1 MSENLQERPAFCDTP
16 GLSKTSALASQCKP
30 DSMGQVKPDRPDI
43 RSKALTDTDEKK
55 KKLQKLGLTT
65 SPRPS
70 TETFQR
76 FTKRIREANLNDY
89 VKKYQMKMGNK
100 TSTVDKD
107 AWVDGIGGLSKR
119 ETKTLKRQLQGHT
132 REGETSVRKFRK
144 GQPNPQLD
152 APKGGK
158 KWEDVNEDSRDK
170 SKPDPKGRKHPEIK
184 KDSEK
189 AVGILKKKGIPAKY
203 ASSQMFG
210 DRIYVQRDNEVKAK
224 KIIPKDLHQYVFGTI
239 DNPVQA
245 GFRTTEEVEIDEV
258 DSSGVDMYDNK
269 RKESEMRKKARET
282 PSSPETKRKLKI
294 VRAGGTVKLPEGLYS
309 IKNTKTGQRYSV
321 SKYQDDKKLDKIRS
335 GGGDHKHAAHYKD
348 GKMID
353 EYVGTIKKKE
363 SVKKHGY
370 PNQNPKKDKYTGY
383 VEGNRKTFAELSTG
397 LLKRAASGAR
407 KDMEKQKD
415 YHDLAA
421 FDGGRTERE
430 KWTKKR
436 AEKREKQATKFSAAA
451 GEKPPKPESQDSRD
465 KRLAPIKKKMYE
477 ITTGLLNRAAGAAK
491 KDAATQRDAQA
502 WAKRVPGKGHAF
514 GAKEAGEKAAKR
526 EKQAAK
532 FDAAVDVKQRNTA
545 FKKEDVIDEKE
556 SDYADKIA
564 AFKKKG
570 GKVEKQPEG
579 PISKSLFRTTVG
591 REKRR
596 NPGKQATRGT
606 FYDEVEVK
614 ELGPVG
620 AFIAKKAIQHVAKKA
635 INKVTSKEDNVN
647 ELSKEL
653 LQRAEQGAKKKAGQ
667 QRAVSD
673 RAASR
678 VGDPDQPPGQNLKSK
693 RADYKAATKDYQA
706 FKFGVAAK
714 KKVDESNKLQAD
726 MALDDAGIKSYWED
740 GKLWV
745 DKKDVM
751 KAEKTL
757 TKSFKKGGEPHIYY
771 KGGFLGVWNKKR
783 KITG

>member
-1 MSENLQERPAFCDTP
+1 MSENLQERPPFCDTP
-16 GLSKTSALASQCKP
+16 GLSKAPGSLAAKQCGGT

-55 KKLQKLGLTT
+55 KKLQKLGLT
-65 SPRPS
+65 SRPS
-70 TETFQR
+70 TEDFQK
-76 FTKRIREANLNDY
+76 FFNKEANLNNY

-107 AWVDGIGGLSKR
+107 AWVDGIGGLSKK
-119 ETKTLKRQLQGHT
+119 EAKTLKRQLQGHT
-132 REGETSVRKFRK
+132 REGTTTVHKFKK
-144 GQPNPQLD
+144 GQPDIQLD
-152 APKGGK
+152 PPRGGK
-158 KWEDVNEDSRDK
+158 KWGKGGVNEDSRDK

-189 AVGILKKKGIPAKY
+189 AVGLLKKKGIPAKY
-203 ASSQMFG
+203 AVSQYFG
-210 DRIYVQRDNEVKAK
+210 DRIYVQRDMEKKAK

-245 GFRTTEEVEIDEV
+245 GFRTNEGVEIDEV
-258 DSSGVDMYDNK
+258 DSSGIDMYDNK

-353 EYVGTIKKKE
+353 ESGRTM
-363 SVKKHGY
+363 
-370 PNQNPKKDKYTGY
+370 
-383 VEGNRKTFAELSTG
+383 KTFAEVTTG
-397 LLKRAASGAR
+397 LLKRAA
-407 KDMEKQKD
+407 
-415 YHDLAA
+415 
-421 FDGGRTERE
+421 
-430 KWTKKR
+430 
-436 AEKREKQATKFSAAA
+436 KQAGDEA
-451 GEKPPKPESQDSRD
+451 E
-465 KRLAPIKKKMYE
+465 
-477 ITTGLLNRAAGAAK
+477 
-491 KDAATQRDAQA
+491 TQRDAQA
-502 WAKRVPGKGHAF
+502 WALKVPGKGHAF
-514 GAKEAGEKAAKR
+514 GAAEAGKKAAKK
-526 EKQAAK
+526 EKQAGK
-532 FDAAVDVKQRNTA
+532 FSAAVDVRQRDTA
-545 FKKEDVIDEKE
+545 FKKKEVENEAFLDKEDRAKKAARMQKHMDDPKHQAAQERKKKAIANDPVAAPEAQPEKPKQPDRAQRFMINLKKNRARRGEVAEKE

-579 PISKSLFRTTVG
+579 PISRSLFKTTVG

-614 ELGPVG
+614 ELGPIG
-620 AFIAKKAIQHVAKKA
+620 AFVARAAIKHVAKKA
-635 INKVTSKEDNVN
+635 IKKATEDKEDNVN
-647 ELSKEL
+647 EVSKKL
-653 LQRAEQGAKKKAGQ
+653 LQRAEQGAKKKADD
-667 QRAVSD
+667 QRAVSKV
-673 RAASR
+673 AASR
-678 VGDPDQPPGQNLKSK
+678 VGDTSQPPGQNIKSK
-693 RADYKAATKDYQA
+693 RADFQAAKKDYQA
-706 FKFGVAAK
+706 FKFGIAAK
-714 KKVDESNKLQAD
+714 KKERVDESNKLQAN

-745 DKKDVM
+745 DKKDVV

-757 TKSFKKGGEPHIYY
+757 SKSFKKGGEPHIYY

-783 KITG
+783 KLTG

>member
-1 MSENLQERPAFCDTP
+1 
-16 GLSKTSALASQCKP
+16 LAAKQCGGT

-55 KKLQKLGLTT
+55 KKLQKLGLT
-65 SPRPS
+65 SRPS
-70 TETFQR
+70 TEDFQK
-76 FTKRIREANLNDY
+76 FFNKEANLNNY

-107 AWVDGIGGLSKR
+107 AWVDGIGGLSKK
-119 ETKTLKRQLQGHT
+119 EAKTLKRQLQGHT
-132 REGETSVRKFRK
+132 REGTTTVHKFKK
-144 GQPNPQLD
+144 GQPDIQLD
-152 APKGGK
+152 PPRGGK
-158 KWEDVNEDSRDK
+158 KWGKGGVNEDSRDK

-189 AVGILKKKGIPAKY
+189 AVGLLKKKGIPAKY
-203 ASSQMFG
+203 AVSQYFG
-210 DRIYVQRDNEVKAK
+210 DRIYVQRDMEKKAK

-245 GFRTTEEVEIDEV
+245 GFRTNEGVEIDEV
-258 DSSGVDMYDNK
+258 DSSGIDMYDNK

-294 VRAGGTVKLPEGLYS
+294 VRAGGTVKLPEGQKEMQFINSLKRPQYS
-309 IKNTKTGQRYSV
+309 IKNTKTGQNYSTRR
-321 SKYQDDKKLDKIRS
+321 YQDDKKLDKIRK

-353 EYVGTIKKKE
+353 ESGRTM
-363 SVKKHGY
+363 
-370 PNQNPKKDKYTGY
+370 
-383 VEGNRKTFAELSTG
+383 KTFAEVTTG
-397 LLKRAASGAR
+397 LLKRAA
-407 KDMEKQKD
+407 
-415 YHDLAA
+415 
-421 FDGGRTERE
+421 
-430 KWTKKR
+430 KR
-436 AEKREKQATKFSAAA
+436 AGDEAE
-451 GEKPPKPESQDSRD
+451 
-465 KRLAPIKKKMYE
+465 
-477 ITTGLLNRAAGAAK
+477 
-491 KDAATQRDAQA
+491 TQRDAQA
-502 WAKRVPGKGHAF
+502 WALKVPGKGHAF
-514 GAKEAGEKAAKR
+514 GAAEAGKKAAKK
-526 EKQAAK
+526 EKQAGK
-532 FDAAVDVKQRNTA
+532 FSAAVDVRQRDTA

-579 PISKSLFRTTVG
+579 PISRSLFKTTVG

-614 ELGPVG
+614 ELGPIG
-620 AFIAKKAIQHVAKKA
+620 AFVARAAIKHVAKKA
-635 INKVTSKEDNVN
+635 IKKATEDKEDNVN
-647 ELSKEL
+647 EVSKKL
-653 LQRAEQGAKKKAGQ
+653 LQRAEQGAKKKADD
-667 QRAVSD
+667 QRAVSKV
-673 RAASR
+673 AASR
-678 VGDPDQPPGQNLKSK
+678 VGDTSQPPGQNIKSK
-693 RADYKAATKDYQA
+693 RADFQAAKKDYQA

-714 KKVDESNKLQAD
+714 KKERVDESNKLQAN

-745 DKKDVM
+745 DKKDVV

-783 KITG
+783 KLTG

>member
-1 MSENLQERPAFCDTP
+1 MSENLQERPPFCDTP
-16 GLSKTSALASQCKP
+16 GLSKAPGSLAAKQCGGT

-55 KKLQKLGLTT
+55 KKLQKLGLT
-65 SPRPS
+65 SRPS
-70 TETFQR
+70 TEDFQK
-76 FTKRIREANLNDY
+76 FFNKEANLNNY

-107 AWVDGIGGLSKR
+107 AWVDGIGGLSKK
-119 ETKTLKRQLQGHT
+119 EAKTLKRQLQGHT
-132 REGETSVRKFRK
+132 REGTTTVHKFKK
-144 GQPNPQLD
+144 GQPDIQLD
-152 APKGGK
+152 PPRGGK
-158 KWEDVNEDSRDK
+158 KWGKGGVNEDSRDK

-189 AVGILKKKGIPAKY
+189 AVGLLKKKGIPAKY
-203 ASSQMFG
+203 AVSQYFG
-210 DRIYVQRDNEVKAK
+210 DRIYVQRDMEKKAK

-245 GFRTTEEVEIDEV
+245 GFRTNEGVEIDEV
-258 DSSGVDMYDNK
+258 DSSGIDMYDNK

-294 VRAGGTVKLPEGLYS
+294 VRAGGTVKLPEGQKEMQFINSLKRPQYS
-309 IKNTKTGQRYSV
+309 IKNTKTGQNYST
-321 SKYQDDKKLDKIRS
+321 SRYQDDKKLDKIRK

-353 EYVGTIKKKE
+353 ESGRTM
-363 SVKKHGY
+363 
-370 PNQNPKKDKYTGY
+370 
-383 VEGNRKTFAELSTG
+383 KTFAEVTTG
-397 LLKRAASGAR
+397 LLKRAA
-407 KDMEKQKD
+407 
-415 YHDLAA
+415 
-421 FDGGRTERE
+421 
-430 KWTKKR
+430 KR
-436 AEKREKQATKFSAAA
+436 AGDEAE
-451 GEKPPKPESQDSRD
+451 
-465 KRLAPIKKKMYE
+465 
-477 ITTGLLNRAAGAAK
+477 
-491 KDAATQRDAQA
+491 TQRDAQA
-502 WAKRVPGKGHAF
+502 WALKVPGKGHAF
-514 GAKEAGEKAAKR
+514 GAAEAGKKAAKK
-526 EKQAAK
+526 EKQAGK
-532 FDAAVDVKQRNTA
+532 FSAAVDVRQRDTA

-579 PISKSLFRTTVG
+579 PISRSLFKTTVG

-614 ELGPVG
+614 ELGPIG
-620 AFIAKKAIQHVAKKA
+620 AFVARAAIKHVAKKA
-635 INKVTSKEDNVN
+635 IKKATEDKEDNVN
-647 ELSKEL
+647 EVSKKL
-653 LQRAEQGAKKKAGQ
+653 LQRAEQGAKKKADD
-667 QRAVSD
+667 QRAVSKV
-673 RAASR
+673 AASR
-678 VGDPDQPPGQNLKSK
+678 VGDTSQPPGQNIKSK
-693 RADYKAATKDYQA
+693 RADFQAAKKDYQA

-714 KKVDESNKLQAD
+714 KKERVDESNKLQAN

-745 DKKDVM
+745 DKKDVV

-783 KITG
+783 KLTG

>member
-1 MSENLQERPAFCDTP
+1 MTDNLQERPAYCDTP

-43 RSKALTDTDEKK
+43 KSKALTDTDEKRK
-55 KKLQKLGLTT
+55 RLQKLNLT
-65 SPRPS
+65 SRPS

-119 ETKTLKRQLQGHT
+119 ESKTLKRQLQGHT
-132 REGETSVRKFRK
+132 REGETSVRKFKK

-152 APKGGK
+152 PPKGK
-158 KWEDVNEDSRDK
+158 KRWEEVNEDSRDK

-189 AVGILKKKGIPAKY
+189 AIGLLKKKGIPAKY

-245 GFRTTEEVEIDEV
+245 GFRTTEEVEIDE
-258 DSSGVDMYDNK
+258 
-269 RKESEMRKKARET
+269 
-282 PSSPETKRKLKI
+282 
-294 VRAGGTVKLPEGLYS
+294 GLYS

-353 EYVGTIKKKE
+353 EYVGTIKKKRSE
-363 SVKKHGY
+363 KEHGY

-383 VEGNRKTFAELSTG
+383 TDERVEGNKKTFAELSTEPG
-397 LLKRAASGAR
+397 GILQRAS
-407 KDMEKQKD
+407 
-415 YHDLAA
+415 
-421 FDGGRTERE
+421 
-430 KWTKKR
+430 
-436 AEKREKQATKFSAAA
+436 S
-451 GEKPPKPESQDSRD
+451 
-465 KRLAPIKKKMYE
+465 
-477 ITTGLLNRAAGAAK
+477 AAK

-596 NPGKQATRGT
+596 NPGKQATRDT

-614 ELGPVG
+614 ELGPIG
-620 AFIAKKAIQHVAKKA
+620 AFVARAAIKHVAKKA
-635 INKVTSKEDNVN
+635 I
-647 ELSKEL
+647 
-653 LQRAEQGAKKKAGQ
+653 KKATEDKEETVSEITKKYLDRAAVAANRKADQ
-667 QRAVSD
+667 QRAVSKV
-673 RAASR
+673 AASR
-678 VGDPDQPPGQNLKSK
+678 VGDTSQPPGQNIKSK
-693 RADYKAATKDYQA
+693 RADFQAAKKDYQA
-706 FKFGVAAK
+706 FKFDRASK

-745 DKKDVM
+745 DKKDVL
-751 KAEKTL
+751 KAEKAL
-757 TKSFKKGGEPHIYY
+757 SKSFKKGGEPHIYY

>member
-16 GLSKTSALASQCKP
+16 GLSKTSALASQCSKP

-55 KKLQKLGLTT
+55 KRLQKLGLTHK
-65 SPRPS
+65 
-70 TETFQR
+70 ETYQKF
-76 FTKRIREANLNDY
+76 FNRIKEANLNDY

-119 ETKTLKRQLQGHT
+119 ESKTLKRQLQGHT
-132 REGETSVRKFRK
+132 REGTTTVHKFKK
-144 GQPNPQLD
+144 GQPDIQLD
-152 APKGGK
+152 PPRGRKKWGKGG
-158 KWEDVNEDSRDK
+158 VNEDSRDK

-189 AVGILKKKGIPAKY
+189 AVGLLKKKGIPAKY
-203 ASSQMFG
+203 AVSQYFG
-210 DRIYVQRDNEVKAK
+210 DRIYVQRDMEMKAK

-245 GFRTTEEVEIDEV
+245 GFRTTEEVI
-258 DSSGVDMYDNK
+258 N
-269 RKESEMRKKARET
+269 
-282 PSSPETKRKLKI
+282 
-294 VRAGGTVKLPEGLYS
+294 
-309 IKNTKTGQRYSV
+309 
-321 SKYQDDKKLDKIRS
+321 
-335 GGGDHKHAAHYKD
+335 
-348 GKMID
+348 
-353 EYVGTIKKKE
+353 EYVGTIKKRE

-383 VEGNRKTFAELSTG
+383 VEGNKKTFAELSTD
-397 LLKRAASGAR
+397 LLKRAASAAH

-421 FDGGRTERE
+421 HDGGRTERE
-430 KWTKKR
+430 KFTKKA

-465 KRLAPIKKKMYE
+465 KRLRKTKRDMYSGYEVDSSGIDMYE
-477 ITTGLLNRAAGAAK
+477 VDSSGIDMYDHKRKESEMRKKARETPSSPETQAKLKKARAGEVVDEISTGLLNRAAGAAK
-491 KDAATQRDAQA
+491 KDAATQRDAQD
-502 WAKRVPGKGHAF
+502 WATRVKGKGHAF
-514 GAKEAGEKAAKR
+514 GADEAGKKAAKR
-526 EKQAAK
+526 EKQAGK
-532 FDAAVDVKQRNTA
+532 FSAAVDVKQRDTA

-596 NPGKQATRGT
+596 NPGKQATRDT

-614 ELGPVG
+614 ELGPIG
-620 AFIAKKAIQHVAKKA
+620 GFIAKKVIQHVAKKA
-635 INKVTSKEDNVN
+635 INKVTSKNEGIFGSTSPKKTRDKLFLARSRDKTNSVN

-678 VGDPDQPPGQNLKSK
+678 VGDTSQPPGQNLKSK
-693 RADYKAATKDYQA
+693 RADYQAAKKDYQA

-714 KKVDESNKLQAD
+714 KKKSVDESNKLQAD

-745 DKKDVM
+745 DKKDVL
-751 KAEKTL
+751 KAEKAL
-757 TKSFKKGGEPHIYY
+757 SKSFKKGGEPHIYY

-783 KITG
+783 KLTG

>member
-1 MSENLQERPAFCDTP
+1 MSENLQERPPFCDTP
-16 GLSKTSALASQCKP
+16 GLSKAPGSLAAKQCGGT

-55 KKLQKLGLTT
+55 KKLQKLGLT
-65 SPRPS
+65 SRPS
-70 TETFQR
+70 TEDFQK
-76 FTKRIREANLNDY
+76 FFNKEANLNNY

-107 AWVDGIGGLSKR
+107 AWVDGIGGLSKK
-119 ETKTLKRQLQGHT
+119 EAKTLKRQLQGHT
-132 REGETSVRKFRK
+132 REGTTTVHKFKK
-144 GQPNPQLD
+144 GQPDIQLD
-152 APKGGK
+152 PPRGRKKWGKGG
-158 KWEDVNEDSRDK
+158 VNEDSRDK

-189 AVGILKKKGIPAKY
+189 AVGLLKKKGIPAKY
-203 ASSQMFG
+203 AVSQYFG
-210 DRIYVQRDNEVKAK
+210 DRIYVQRDMEMKAK

-245 GFRTTEEVEIDEV
+245 GFRTTEEV
-258 DSSGVDMYDNK
+258 
-269 RKESEMRKKARET
+269 
-282 PSSPETKRKLKI
+282 
-294 VRAGGTVKLPEGLYS
+294 
-309 IKNTKTGQRYSV
+309 
-321 SKYQDDKKLDKIRS
+321 
-335 GGGDHKHAAHYKD
+335 
-348 GKMID
+348 ID
-353 EYVGTIKKKE
+353 EYVGTIKKRE

-383 VEGNRKTFAELSTG
+383 VEGNKKTFAELSTD
-397 LLKRAASGAR
+397 LLKRAASAAH

-421 FDGGRTERE
+421 HDGGRTERE
-430 KWTKKR
+430 KFTKKA

-465 KRLAPIKKKMYE
+465 KRLRKTKRDMYSGYEVDSSGIDMYE
-477 ITTGLLNRAAGAAK
+477 VDSSGIDMYDHKRKESEMRKKARETPSSPETQAK
-491 KDAATQRDAQA
+491 LKKAR
-502 WAKRVPGKGHAF
+502 
-514 GAKEAGEKAAKR
+514 AGE
-526 EKQAAK
+526 
-532 FDAAVDVKQRNTA
+532 VV
-545 FKKEDVIDEKE
+545 DEKE

-596 NPGKQATRGT
+596 NPGKQATRDT

-614 ELGPVG
+614 ELGPIG
-620 AFIAKKAIQHVAKKA
+620 GFIAKKVIQHVAKKA
-635 INKVTSKEDNVN
+635 INKVTSKNEMMARSVGSQKKTRDKLFLARSRDKTNSVN

-678 VGDPDQPPGQNLKSK
+678 VGDTSQPPGQNLKSK
-693 RADYKAATKDYQA
+693 RADYQAAKKDYQA

-714 KKVDESNKLQAD
+714 KKKSVDESNKLQAD

-745 DKKDVM
+745 DKKDVL
-751 KAEKTL
+751 KAEKAL
-757 TKSFKKGGEPHIYY
+757 SKSFKKGGEPHIYY

-783 KITG
+783 KLTG

>member
-1 MSENLQERPAFCDTP
+1 MSENLQERPPFCDTP
-16 GLSKTSALASQCKP
+16 GLSKAPGSLAAKQCGGT

-55 KKLQKLGLTT
+55 KKLQKLGLT
-65 SPRPS
+65 SRPS
-70 TETFQR
+70 TEDFQK
-76 FTKRIREANLNDY
+76 FFNKEANLNNY

-107 AWVDGIGGLSKR
+107 AWVDGIGGLSKK
-119 ETKTLKRQLQGHT
+119 EAKTLKRQLQGHT
-132 REGETSVRKFRK
+132 REGTTTVHKFKK
-144 GQPNPQLD
+144 GQPDIQLD
-152 APKGGK
+152 PPRGGK
-158 KWEDVNEDSRDK
+158 KWGKGGVNEDSRDK

-189 AVGILKKKGIPAKY
+189 AVGLLKKKGIPAKY
-203 ASSQMFG
+203 AVSQYFG
-210 DRIYVQRDNEVKAK
+210 DRIYVQRDMEKKAK

-245 GFRTTEEVEIDEV
+245 GFRTNEGVEIDEV
-258 DSSGVDMYDNK
+258 DSSGIDMYDNK

-294 VRAGGTVKLPEGLYS
+294 VRAGGTVKLPEGQKEMQFINSLKRPQYS
-309 IKNTKTGQRYSV
+309 IKNTKTGQNYST
-321 SKYQDDKKLDKIRS
+321 SRYQDDKKLDKIRK

-353 EYVGTIKKKE
+353 ESGRTM
-363 SVKKHGY
+363 
-370 PNQNPKKDKYTGY
+370 
-383 VEGNRKTFAELSTG
+383 KTFAEVTTG
-397 LLKRAASGAR
+397 LLKRAA
-407 KDMEKQKD
+407 
-415 YHDLAA
+415 
-421 FDGGRTERE
+421 
-430 KWTKKR
+430 KR
-436 AEKREKQATKFSAAA
+436 AGDEA
-451 GEKPPKPESQDSRD
+451 ES
-465 KRLAPIKKKMYE
+465 
-477 ITTGLLNRAAGAAK
+477 
-491 KDAATQRDAQA
+491 QRDAQA
-502 WAKRVPGKGHAF
+502 WALKVPGKGHAF
-514 GAKEAGEKAAKR
+514 GAAEAGKKAAKK
-526 EKQAAK
+526 EKQAGK
-532 FDAAVDVKQRNTA
+532 FSAAVDVRQRDTA

-579 PISKSLFRTTVG
+579 PISRSLFKTTVG

-614 ELGPVG
+614 ELGPIG
-620 AFIAKKAIQHVAKKA
+620 AFVARAAIKHVAKKA
-635 INKVTSKEDNVN
+635 IKKATEDKEDNVN
-647 ELSKEL
+647 EVSKKL
-653 LQRAEQGAKKKAGQ
+653 LQRAEQGAKKKADD
-667 QRAVSD
+667 QRAVSKV
-673 RAASR
+673 AASR
-678 VGDPDQPPGQNLKSK
+678 VGDTSQPPGQNIKSK
-693 RADYKAATKDYQA
+693 RADFQAAKKDYQA

-714 KKVDESNKLQAD
+714 KKERVDESNKLQAN

-745 DKKDVM
+745 DKKDVV

-783 KITG
+783 KLTG

>member
-55 KKLQKLGLTT
+55 KRLQKLGLTHK
-65 SPRPS
+65 
-70 TETFQR
+70 ETYQKF
-76 FTKRIREANLNDY
+76 FNRIRGVDVDESTKEYAKSLEKIANDRALKMLSKSERENLKKIAVLLAKEEFYIDEANLNDY
-89 VKKYQMKMGNK
+89 VKKFKMKMGDK
-100 TSTVDKD
+100 TSTADKD
-107 AWVDGIGGLSKR
+107 AWVDGIGGLTKR
-119 ETKTLKRQLQGHT
+119 EKTTLKRVL
-132 REGETSVRKFRK
+132 EEV
-144 GQPNPQLD
+144 
-152 APKGGK
+152 
-158 KWEDVNEDSRDK
+158 EIVEDSRDK

-189 AVGILKKKGIPAKY
+189 AIALLKKKGIPAKY
-203 ASSQMFG
+203 GNSMYFG
-210 DRIYVQRDNEVKAK
+210 DRIYVQRDMEAKAK
-224 KIIPKDLHQYVFGTI
+224 KIVPKDLHQYVFGTI

-245 GFRTTEEVEIDEV
+245 GFRTNEEVEVDE
-258 DSSGVDMYDNK
+258 DKNALELIKSLK
-269 RKESEMRKKARET
+269 R
-282 PSSPETKRKLKI
+282 PQ
-294 VRAGGTVKLPEGLYS
+294 YS
-309 IKNTKTGQRYSV
+309 IKNTKTGQNYS
-321 SKYQDDKKLDKIRS
+321 SSRYQDDKKLDKIRK

-348 GKMID
+348 GKMVD
-353 EYVGTIKKKE
+353 EYVGTIKKRE

-383 VEGNRKTFAELSTG
+383 VEGNKKTFAELRDKVNEVDSSGIDMYDHKRKESEMRKKARAVPTTPET
-397 LLKRAASGAR
+397 LAKLKKAR
-407 KDMEKQKD
+407 
-415 YHDLAA
+415 
-421 FDGGRTERE
+421 
-430 KWTKKR
+430 
-436 AEKREKQATKFSAAA
+436 A
-451 GEKPPKPESQDSRD
+451 GEVVD
-465 KRLAPIKKKMYE
+465 E
-477 ITTGLLNRAAGAAK
+477 ISTGLLNRAAGAAK
-491 KDAATQRDAQA
+491 KDAATQRDAQD
-502 WAKRVPGKGHAF
+502 WATRVKGKGHAF
-514 GAKEAGEKAAKR
+514 GADEAGKKAAKR
-526 EKQAAK
+526 EKQAGK
-532 FDAAVDVKQRNTA
+532 FSAAVDVKQRDTA

-570 GKVEKQPEG
+570 GKVEKQPDG

-620 AFIAKKAIQHVAKKA
+620 AFIAKKAIKHIAKKA
-635 INKVTSKEDNVN
+635 VEKVTSKNEMMARSVGSQKKTRDKLFLAKSRDKTNSVN
-647 ELSKEL
+647 ELSKDL
-653 LQRAEQGAKKKAGQ
+653 LQRAGQAAKKKAGQ

-678 VGDPDQPPGQNLKSK
+678 VGDTSQPPGQNLKSK
-693 RADYKAATKDYQA
+693 RADYQAAKKDYQA
-706 FKFGVAAK
+706 FKFDRAAK
-714 KKVDESNKLQAD
+714 KKIDESNKLQAN

-745 DKKDVM
+745 DKKDVV

-757 TKSFKKGGEPHIYY
+757 AKSFKKGGEPHIYY

-783 KITG
+783 KLTG

>member
-1 MSENLQERPAFCDTP
+1 
-16 GLSKTSALASQCKP
+16 LAAKQCGGT

-55 KKLQKLGLTT
+55 KKLQKLGLT
-65 SPRPS
+65 SRPS
-70 TETFQR
+70 TEDFQK
-76 FTKRIREANLNDY
+76 FFNKEANLNNY

-107 AWVDGIGGLSKR
+107 AWVDGIGGLSKK
-119 ETKTLKRQLQGHT
+119 EAKTLKRQLQGHT
-132 REGETSVRKFRK
+132 REGTTTVHKFKK
-144 GQPNPQLD
+144 GQPDIQLD
-152 APKGGK
+152 PPRGGK
-158 KWEDVNEDSRDK
+158 KWGKGGVNEDSRDK

-189 AVGILKKKGIPAKY
+189 AVGLLKKKGIPAKY
-203 ASSQMFG
+203 AVSQYFG
-210 DRIYVQRDNEVKAK
+210 DRIYVQRDMEKKAK

-245 GFRTTEEVEIDEV
+245 GFRTNEGVEIDEV
-258 DSSGVDMYDNK
+258 DSSGIDMYDNK

-294 VRAGGTVKLPEGLYS
+294 VRAGGTVKLPEGQKEMQFINSLKRPQYS
-309 IKNTKTGQRYSV
+309 IKNTKTGQNYST
-321 SKYQDDKKLDKIRS
+321 SRYQDDKKLDKIRK

-353 EYVGTIKKKE
+353 ESGRTM
-363 SVKKHGY
+363 
-370 PNQNPKKDKYTGY
+370 
-383 VEGNRKTFAELSTG
+383 KTFAEVTTG
-397 LLKRAASGAR
+397 LLKRAA
-407 KDMEKQKD
+407 
-415 YHDLAA
+415 
-421 FDGGRTERE
+421 
-430 KWTKKR
+430 KR
-436 AEKREKQATKFSAAA
+436 AGDEAE
-451 GEKPPKPESQDSRD
+451 
-465 KRLAPIKKKMYE
+465 
-477 ITTGLLNRAAGAAK
+477 
-491 KDAATQRDAQA
+491 TQRDAQA
-502 WAKRVPGKGHAF
+502 WALKVPGKGHAF
-514 GAKEAGEKAAKR
+514 GAAEAGKKAAKK
-526 EKQAAK
+526 EKQAGK
-532 FDAAVDVKQRNTA
+532 FSAAVDVRQRDTA

-579 PISKSLFRTTVG
+579 PISRSLFKTTVG

-614 ELGPVG
+614 ELGPIG
-620 AFIAKKAIQHVAKKA
+620 AFVARAAIKHVAKKA
-635 INKVTSKEDNVN
+635 IKKATEDKEDNVN
-647 ELSKEL
+647 EVSKKL
-653 LQRAEQGAKKKAGQ
+653 LQRAEQGAKKKADD
-667 QRAVSD
+667 QRAVSKV
-673 RAASR
+673 AASR
-678 VGDPDQPPGQNLKSK
+678 VGDTSQPPGQNIKSK
-693 RADYKAATKDYQA
+693 RADFQAAKKDYQA

-714 KKVDESNKLQAD
+714 KKERVDESNKLQAN

-745 DKKDVM
+745 DKKDVV

-783 KITG
+783 KLTG